1 MKLSALDEALFELPN
16 LIAGIRHGSEGPKH
30 SFSYWGTVEGIS
42 RGEDM
47 LLDRR
52 GQAQHAH
59 DLVYAGS
66 RDPLPSGNVGLVGDL
81 AGLQEGLPFDGLA
94 EELDHPGCFG
104 LLWRLWVAPAA
115 MEGVYDLVGGH
126 PARQGADVAVF
137 EGPLGSKGDLDRLF
151 AVGGHGGAVVAFLGD
166 VDDPEP
172 DLGLRGAPA
181 AVSRAAH
188 LGTHIGLEPVLGF

>member
-137 EGPLGSKGDLDRLF
+137 EGPLGSRGRSLRS
-151 AVGGHGGAVVAFLGD
+151 VHGRRPRGR
-166 VDDPEP
+166 
-172 DLGLRGAPA
+172 LRGHSGWHGRLG
-181 AVSRAAH
+181 SRPPDRPIP
-188 LGTHIGLEPVLGF
+188 GGFAYCYTWGPI